1 MLAISM
7 RVRQTQCHCVSVVG
21 DRGVEASQVWTSCS
35 PMNGPPG
42 TGRQIS
48 STRELSLSSSSSPAA
63 SSSPSASPSP
73 AAPSNAA
80 APLEPPAS
88 PSASP
93 LAVASSASKP
103 AANCKLNSYAA
114 LTSPAMQEHAIWTH
128 GQRDGQLEG
137 MCTEC

>member
-1 MLAISM
+1 M
-7 RVRQTQCHCVSVVG
+7 
-21 DRGVEASQVWTSCS
+21 WTSCS

-42 TGRQIS
+42 TRRHLS
-48 STRELSLSSSSSPAA
+48 STRELSLSASSSPA
-63 SSSPSASPSP
+63 ASPSP

-114 LTSPAMQEHAIWTH
+114 LTSPAMQEHAIWTR
-128 GQRDGQLEG
+128 GQRDGQMG
-137 MCTEC
+137 GVCTEC